1 MATVLRRF
9 WKNTR
14 TTRWVVI
21 AGVAL
26 IASVALVM
34 MFLLA
39 QATNNREIYERNY
52 QRLFVAN
59 MVAAAV
65 LLVVLCW
72 LSWRMWLRLRRGKF
86 GSRLLLKLALV
97 FTLVA
102 SVPGALLYLVAY
114 QFVSQSI
121 ESWFD
126 VKVERALN
134 AGLSLGQNVLDIL
147 TADVASK
154 TQAAAQELGGQ
165 PIFDVGLTLER
176 MRGQQN
182 ADRLVLWSQEGQQIA
197 TAAVPSFLSASAA
210 PTPEV
215 LALLRQQPVVAYV
228 QGLDEAADQLADV
241 PVPNSALPPASGSA
255 HIVAYALV
263 RSAQFGLQG
272 EAWVLQLLQPVPQ
285 ELLQNAVL
293 VQAANR
299 EYQER
304 ALARTGMQRMFIGTL
319 TLTLFL
325 AVFGAVLLAALLAAQ
340 LARPLLLLAE
350 GVRQVAEGDLRPKH
364 IHDARDEL
372 GGLTGSINRMS
383 SQLRQLVGEIQGAV
397 AQVEGAGREVGQ
409 TTNAIVDDL
418 ASQNQRLDTVAAAI
432 EQMSASTRDVAGNIA
447 DAAGAARQTE
457 RQAKQG
463 EQALARMSTTM
474 AQIAA
479 MITQANQAMTLLRS
493 QSEQV
498 GRVTEVI
505 ATIAEQ
511 TNLLALNAAIEA
523 ARAGEQG
530 RGFAVVADEV
540 RQLASRTS
548 QSTAEINQTIASIQQ
563 QTRQTADT
571 VGSGTLLVEQGRGA
585 VASATETLAAMS
597 ALVQDLCG
605 QLAAIATATEQQS
618 RVAQEVAGTVEE
630 IAGLSHQSSEHS
642 QQGELIAAR
651 LTRETGQLTAAIS
664 RFELDA

>member
-1 MATVLRRF
+1 MKISSKLLLSFCFINLLIILSSALVYHQLGRIEASQEALLGQALPALQRDEASQ
-9 WKNTR
+9 K
-14 TTRWVVI
+14 
-21 AGVAL
+21 AL
-26 IASVALVM
+26 IATVSSLRAYLILGKDPAQGARIKQEWEQAWHAIEQQGFTPALSRALKSFKGAQEKVWALAHTEDNLPAHTLMLLEAGPLAEAALDQLQSIANEEVATPQETLPGD
-34 MFLLA
+34 
-39 QATNNREIYERNY
+39 R
-52 QRLFVAN
+52 
-59 MVAAAV
+59 
-65 LLVVLCW
+65 
-72 LSWRMWLRLRRGKF
+72 
-86 GSRLLLKLALV
+86 RLLLKQVGDAYNGLANALSALRDFLISGDKEYRDKYQDYYQFHLQRVAELKQQQANFTEAQKGLWTLFEEMSAPFAELV
-97 FTLVA
+97 GQVIARRQAPDWDQANHLMATDIEPALTQLASQLASQVTQTRGEVDKIAGKLAGASQAIHRTLLLATTSVILLGTLVA
-102 SVPGALLYLVAY
+102 LLFSRRLTRDIASLVN
-114 QFVSQSI
+114 
-121 ESWFD
+121 
-126 VKVERALN
+126 RA
-134 AGLSLGQNVLDIL
+134 GQV
-147 TADVASK
+147 AD
-154 TQAAAQELGGQ
+154 G
-165 PIFDVGLTLER
+165 
-176 MRGQQN
+176 
-182 ADRLVLWSQEGQQIA
+182 RLPREPLPV
-197 TAAVPSFLSASAA
+197 
-210 PTPEV
+210 
-215 LALLRQQPVVAYV
+215 LRQ
-228 QGLDEAADQLADV
+228 
-241 PVPNSALPPASGSA
+241 
-255 HIVAYALV
+255 
-263 RSAQFGLQG
+263 
-272 EAWVLQLLQPVPQ
+272 
-285 ELLQNAVL
+285 
-293 VQAANR
+293 
-299 EYQER
+299 
-304 ALARTGMQRMFIGTL
+304 
-319 TLTLFL
+319 
-325 AVFGAVLLAALLAAQ
+325 
-340 LARPLLLLAE
+340 
-350 GVRQVAEGDLRPKH
+350 
-364 IHDARDEL
+364 DEL

-457 RQAKQG
+457 QQARQG
-463 EQALARMSTTM
+463 EQALARMSATM

-585 VASATETLAAMS
+585 VTSATETLAAMS